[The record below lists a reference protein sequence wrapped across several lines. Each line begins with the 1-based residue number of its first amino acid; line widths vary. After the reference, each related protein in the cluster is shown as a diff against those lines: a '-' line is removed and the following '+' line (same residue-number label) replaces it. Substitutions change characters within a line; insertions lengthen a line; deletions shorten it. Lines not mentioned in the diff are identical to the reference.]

1 VVSFVSN
8 VRRATEG
15 LFQRLFKSYE
25 SSSVAQAASRQAG
38 QLAGQIGSTLQEA
51 GSRASAAA
59 ADLRGQGPAVKDMAN
74 R

>member
-8 VRRATEG
+8 VRGAAEG
-15 LFQRLFKSYE
+15 LLLRLFEGYGNNK
-25 SSSVAQAASRQAG
+25 VARAAGRQAG
-38 QLAGQIGSTLQEA
+38 QLAGQVASTVQEA

-59 ADLRGQGPAVKDMAN
+59 ADLRGLGTAVRNMAN